1 MSVAITL
8 AFANAVGPAELRDLI
23 RALGGEADPDMGA
36 DARLSRG
43 SDHVWVYGP
52 DTDDERFDPDEDTEY
67 ERLLGGPI
75 EAEVRLHLSRSPGSP
90 RLALEIVEAAAARGW
105 RFVVDNEYGP
115 LTLDAVRDLAVR
127 SSSVFWEW
135 PWE

>member
-1 MSVAITL
+1 
-8 AFANAVGPAELRDLI
+8 
-23 RALGGEADPDMGA
+23 MGA
-36 DARLSRG
+36 DALLSRG

-52 DTDDERFDPDEDTEY
+52 DDLSDEDDLEDDPGADAEEDAEY

-75 EAEVRLHLSRSPGSP
+75 VSGVTLEMSRSPGSP

-105 RFVVDNEYGP
+105 PLVIDTGHGP
-115 LTLDAVRDLAVR
+115 LGLGALRDRAAL

-135 PWE
+135 PWDDGR